1 LRWLIIAGPTASG
14 KSSLALELAGRFEG
28 EIINADSRQVYRHL
42 DIGTAKPSAED
53 RRRIPHH
60 LFDVA
65 DPSERFDAARYRDL
79 ARAVVREVASRGKLP
94 IVVGGTGLYI
104 RALARGLFAAPP
116 ARTALRT
123 VLARLEERV
132 PGTLL
137 RWNRRL
143 DSSLVERVHANDRVR
158 LIRALEVTLSTGE
171 AMSAQQRR
179 HGFGD
184 PYGEFLYL
192 VIDPGAQA
200 LKQLIRQRSVQL
212 FACGLVDEVRSLW
225 ARGYGPEL
233 PAMRS
238 IGYREVGRMLAG
250 ELDGEQALEALV
262 CATERF
268 AKRQRTWFR
277 AEAGAA
283 WIDPRGGEDVLVD
296 RVRHFL
302 AGRPSAL

>member
-1 LRWLIIAGPTASG
+1 MRWLILGGPTASG
-14 KSSLALELAGRFEG
+14 KSALALDLAARFGG

-53 RRRIPHH
+53 RSRVPHH

-65 DPSERFDAARYRDL
+65 DPAERFDAARYREL
-79 ARAVVREVASRGKLP
+79 ARWQIREVVSRGKLP

-116 ARTALRT
+116 ARTTLRAALS
-123 VLARLEERV
+123 RLEERA
-132 PGTLL
+132 PGTLA

-143 DSSLVERVHANDRVR
+143 DPSLSARVHRNDRVR
-158 LIRALEVTLSTGE
+158 LLRALEVTLTTGE
-171 AMSAQQRR
+171 AMSVQQRR

-184 PYGEFLYL
+184 PFGELLYL
-192 VIDPGAQA
+192 VIDPGVEAS
-200 LKQLIRQRSVQL
+200 KSRIRQRSVRL
-212 FACGLVDEVRSLW
+212 FADGLIEEVRALW

-238 IGYREVGRMLAG
+238 IGYREVGRLLLG
-250 ELDGEQALEALV
+250 ELNPEEALEALV
-262 CATERF
+262 RATERF

-277 AEAGAA
+277 AEPVAA
-283 WIDPRGGEDVLVD
+283 WIDPRGDPASLFDLVE
-296 RVRHFL
+296 RFL
-302 AGRPSAL
+302 TGGAPAL

>member
-1 LRWLIIAGPTASG
+1 LRWVIIGGPTASG
-14 KSSLALELAGRFEG
+14 KSSLALDLAGRFRG

-65 DPSERFDAARYRDL
+65 DPTERFDAARYRDL
-79 ARAVVREVASRGKLP
+79 ARPLVREVASRGKLP

-116 ARTALRT
+116 ARTTLRAALS
-123 VLARLEERV
+123 RLEERA
-132 PGTLL
+132 PGTLA

-143 DSSLVERVHANDRVR
+143 DPSLSARVHANDRVR
-158 LIRALEVTLSTGE
+158 LLRALEVMLITGE

-184 PYGEFLYL
+184 RFGEFLYL
-192 VIDPGAQA
+192 IVDPGAET
-200 LKQLIRQRSVQL
+200 LKQFIRQRSMRL
-212 FACGLVDEVRSLW
+212 FASGLVEEVRSLW
-225 ARGYGPEL
+225 ARGYSPDL

-238 IGYREVGRMLAG
+238 IGYREAGRMLSG
-250 ELDGEQALEALV
+250 EWSEEQALEALV
-262 CATERF
+262 RATERF

-277 AEAGAA
+277 AESAA
-283 WIDPRGGEDVLVD
+283 TWVDPRNDTDLIVD
-296 RVRHFL
+296 RVRRFFVPR
-302 AGRPSAL
+302 APAL

>member
-14 KSSLALELAGRFEG
+14 KSSLALELAGRFAG

-42 DIGTAKPSAED
+42 DIGTAKPSTAD

-79 ARAVVREVASRGKLP
+79 ARPLVREVACRGKLP

-104 RALARGLFAAPP
+104 RALARGLFAAP

-143 DSSLVERVHANDRVR
+143 DSSLVERVHANDRIR
-158 LIRALEVTLSTGE
+158 LIRALEVTLTTGE

-184 PYGEFLYL
+184 PFGEFLYV

-212 FACGLVDEVRSLW
+212 FARGLVDEVRSLW

-238 IGYREVGRMLAG
+238 IGYREAGRLLAG
-250 ELDGEQALEALV
+250 ELDEEQALEALV
-262 CATERF
+262 RATERF

-277 AEAGAA
+277 AEPGAA
-283 WIDPRGGEDVLVD
+283 WIDPRGGADPLVD

-302 AGRPSAL
+302 AGRRSAL